1 MNENSE
7 KSETQKDKL
16 LESQLSRLNAE
27 IAELESI
34 QTATE
39 KTVDRLVGA
48 PSEDQSEQ
56 LQEAS
61 VGEPFTNRLGQVLTR
76 LENLRRRT
84 THDYDRL
91 SEVV

>member
-1 MNENSE
+1 M
-7 KSETQKDKL
+7 SETSNAPQDKL

-27 IAELESI
+27 IQELEAI

-48 PSEDQSEQ
+48 PSEDQGEQ

-61 VGEPFTNRLGQVLTR
+61 VGEPFTSRLGQAIER
-76 LENLRRRT
+76 LEDLRRRT
-84 THDYDRL
+84 TRDYDRL